1 MEGHFGKDGGVR
13 MVDVGDKAIT
23 RREAHAKGRL
33 VVSERQ
39 AQVLEKNALAKGDW
53 RTAAQIA
60 GIQGA
65 KNCALLVALC
75 HPLPLESVDLELS
88 LDMTSR
94 TITATS
100 RVAATAKTGVEM
112 EALCAVSAALLSVYD
127 MVKGIDKAATIEF
140 IRLETK
146 SGGQS
151 GPWQRDSPS
160 STATHKK

>member
-1 MEGHFGKDGGVR
+1 MEGHFDKDGGVR

-23 RREAHAKGRL
+23 RREAHATGRL

-39 AQVLEKNALAKGDW
+39 ADVLAKNALAKGDW

-65 KNCALLVALC
+65 KNCALLVPLC
-75 HPLPLESVDLELS
+75 HPLPLETVDVELT
-88 LDMTSR
+88 LHPPSR
-94 TITATS
+94 TVSAAA

-127 MVKGIDKAATIEF
+127 MIKGIDKAATIES
-140 IRLETK
+140 IRLEHK
-146 SGGQS
+146 SGGRS
-151 GPWQRDSPS
+151 GQWQRDPS
-160 STATHKK
+160 STTTPKN